1 MAQAGRVV
9 AGMMVE
15 KPVELRDKVP
25 DRASVAAR
33 VLGGV
38 EQDETVMGV
47 TALIETIRE
56 GAEVANVLTDYGTT
70 FVMCCREDVRVW
82 ERA

>member
-9 AGMMVE
+9 AGMIVQE
-15 KPVELRDKVP
+15 PVELRDKVP

-38 EQDETVMGV
+38 EQNETVMGV
-47 TALIETIRE
+47 TALIDIIRDA
-56 GAEVANVLTDYGTT
+56 AEVADVLTDYGTT
-70 FVMCCREDVRVW
+70 FVMCCREDVDVW